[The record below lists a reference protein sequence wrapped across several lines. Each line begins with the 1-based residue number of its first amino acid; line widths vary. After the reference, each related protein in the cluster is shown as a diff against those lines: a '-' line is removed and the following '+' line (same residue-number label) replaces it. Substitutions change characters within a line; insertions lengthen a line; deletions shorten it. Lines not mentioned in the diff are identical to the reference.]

1 MKHLSKILITATL
14 LLGAFSAQSQET
26 LLEGQ
31 NTINKN
37 GAPTFTG
44 GTTNSPS
51 EYYAD
56 YTRNNRVQEVTAIDN
71 VYPNPATS
79 SAGVVLSKIAIDPVS
94 LYVVNLNGTVMES
107 YNYDGGSQRLNFD
120 MSALPNGLYS
130 IHVQERGKT
139 MQSIKL
145 LKQN

>member
-1 MKHLSKILITATL
+1 MKHLSKILITCTL
-14 LLGAFSAQSQET
+14 LLGAWSAKSQET

-31 NTINKN
+31 NIINRN

-51 EYYAD
+51 ESFAS
-56 YTRNNRVQEVTAIDN
+56 YTRDNRVQDATSIEN
-71 VYPNPATS
+71 VYPNPAHS
-79 SAGVVLSKIAIDPVS
+79 SAGIVLSKAAVDPVA
-94 LYVVNLNGTVMES
+94 LYVVNLNGTILSS
-107 YNYDGGSQRLNFD
+107 YHYDGGSQRLNFD
-120 MSALPNGLYS
+120 ISAFPDGLYS
-130 IHVQERGKT
+130 IQVQERGKT

>member
-1 MKHLSKILITATL
+1 MKYLSKLLIAGAL
-14 LLGAFSAQSQET
+14 SLEAFSAYSQEI
-26 LLEGQ
+26 LPEGQ
-31 NTINKN
+31 NIINRN

-51 EYYAD
+51 EYYAS
-56 YTRNNRVQEVTAIDN
+56 YTRNNRVQEITAIDN
-71 VYPNPATS
+71 VYPNPART
-79 SAGVVLSKIAIDPVS
+79 SAGIVLSETAVDPVS
-94 LYVVNLNGTVMES
+94 LYVVNLNGTILSS
-107 YNYDGGSQRLNFD
+107 YHYDGGSQRLNFD
-120 MSALPNGLYS
+120 VSSLPDGLYS